1 MRATGSTSA
10 KRAQMTR
17 RMACTQSSMSRWE
30 LAMSR
35 SASGLSRH
43 LLPLPAPP
51 ARQREQAY
59 CRLPGRHGVPPSRAL
74 SGPTPAGFHSLGVRQ
89 LSLQKPF
96 SSSCAFW
103 FYICTSPHLAY
114 LSLGPSWVSPLAFL
128 FFPIIKIILGYY

>member
-1 MRATGSTSA
+1 
-10 KRAQMTR
+10 MTR

-35 SASGLSRH
+35 SASGLAGTFSRS
-43 LLPLPAPP
+43 PAPP

-59 CRLPGRHGVPPSRAL
+59 CRHPGRHGVPPPQ
-74 SGPTPAGFHSLGVRQ
+74 GSLRPNTRWNERHLGWLFIPWGVRQ
-89 LSLQKPF
+89 SSLQNPF

-103 FYICTSPHLAY
+103 FYICTSSYLAH

-128 FFPIIKIILGYY
+128 VIFPYY